1 MKRIKCKPSNQL
13 PIGGNII
20 VTAKDEYLF
29 DFLHLFISDLHLL
42 RYSLIDRLCQLKL
55 IIHEQKNNL
64 TNFFLQ
70 DDIEILKKLNITKLN
85 SDMQRF
91 IMLIINNNEVKFT
104 DQPSKKIDKLVT
116 EIQLQKIDRESHEYL
131 TKWMTLDQ
139 NKLNGLKNNKIY
151 AGFPS
156 GFNDVFDSQLRCD
169 ESTKTYLSNKFLSNT
184 HVDGDPDPVPIEE
197 RRLRFIDFYQEQ
209 LNNANICCFSFLDP
223 LKTTSNHMW
232 GLYANCGKGIAIKY
246 KIDDILKYFVDKSEK
261 IKKEFGRSTSPTLAE
276 LDYCRLMP
284 VKYQA
289 SDDKLVF
296 FEQYITWMLNRQF
309 NAENKEHQTLTFD
322 YFRTKTNEWLNEQ
335 EVRLI
340 SLKFATCKLSNQQT
354 DTFFNEDKIALTQRL
369 NSEKS
374 VFDKTIDFV
383 APDGIVLGWNY
394 KNSNVDEQ
402 KLYSELLEWLDEN
415 SNIQVEFL
423 QPDVNY
429 LKNEFVSESK

>member
-85 SDMQRF
+85 FDMQRF

-131 TKWMTLDQ
+131 TKWMTLDK
-139 NKLNGLKNNKIY
+139 NKLDGLKNNKIY

-169 ESTKTYLSNKFLSNT
+169 ESTKMYLSNKFLSGT

-197 RRLRFIDFYQEQ
+197 RRLRFIEFYQEQ
-209 LNNANICCFSFLDP
+209 LNNATICCFSFLDP
-223 LKTTSNHMW
+223 LKTASNHMW

-246 KIDDILKYFVDKSEK
+246 KIDDILKYFFDKSEK
-261 IKKEFGRSTSPTLAE
+261 IKREFGRSASSTLAE
-276 LDYCRLMP
+276 LDYCRMMP
-284 VKYQA
+284 VKYQGA
-289 SDDKLVF
+289 YNKLDF
-296 FEQYITWMLNRQF
+296 FEQYITWILKKTF
-309 NAENKEHQTLTFD
+309 NPKEHGDFIFD
-322 YFRTKTNEWLNEQ
+322 YLRTKTNEWLNEQ

-340 SLKFATCKLSNQQT
+340 SLKFVSCKPSNQQT
-354 DTFFNEDKIALTQRL
+354 DVFFNEDKATLMQRL
-369 NSEKS
+369 NEEKS
-374 VFDKTIDFV
+374 SFDKTIEFV
-383 APDGIVLGWNY
+383 PLDGIIFGWNY
-394 KNSNVDEQ
+394 KNNNVEDQ
-402 KLYSELLEWLDEN
+402 KLYGELLEWLKEN
-415 SNIQVEFL
+415 SNIQIQFL
-423 QPDVNY
+423 RPDINY
-429 LKNEFVSESK
+429 LNNEFVNGRTEK